1 MSRDVVRMG
10 GIVAVTLIVA
20 ITALTIFHPGD
31 NTAIISSMVAA
42 ALALFSALSSRTN
55 AGRIQDNAD
64 RIESTAAKTDA
75 VHKIV
80 NSQRAAM
87 QAEIDRLGAVAEGLR
102 TERAIKEDRKDRP
115 GESS

>member
-1 MSRDVVRMG
+1 MSRDMVRMG

-64 RIESTAAKTDA
+64 RIEHNAAQTSEKLHAMHVDINDR
-75 VHKIV
+75 VDQLV
-80 NSQRAAM
+80 AAEKS
-87 QAEIDRLGAVAEGLR
+87 ASRAEGA
-102 TERAIKEDRKDRP
+102 TEERGKHDRP